1 MAIPTILDTDIGHDV
16 DDVWALAFL
25 LKCPELDIKLI
36 TTSTGD
42 TVYRAELVAKMLQ
55 LLGRTDIPIGIGIPL
70 DDNPHTH
77 DAWLED
83 FDMQHYPG
91 TVLHLSLIHI

>member
-36 TTSTGD
+36 TTSTGA
-42 TVYRAELVAKMLQ
+42 VSY
-55 LLGRTDIPIGIGIPL
+55 
-70 DDNPHTH
+70 TH
-77 DAWLED
+77 LTLPTI
-83 FDMQHYPG
+83 YS
-91 TVLHLSLIHI
+91 V